1 MQTRKGKRP
10 TQSGKRQAILLDGV
24 SKTFLSHKR
33 RGISRII
40 LEGIGFSVKHK
51 STIQMED
58 VFWALKEVSLAIEHG
73 EIVGVIGPNGAG
85 KTTLLRLMAGLT
97 QPSGGK
103 LITHGQVS
111 AMLGLLTGINP
122 ELSGR
127 KNIIANGYLY
137 GHRPKDVKARLDSIV
152 DFADLGEF
160 IDHPV
165 RMYSSGM
172 QARLSFSIVTGFGFN
187 DILLIDEALG
197 AGDARFAQKSWDRMR
212 ELIQQG
218 RTVVIVSHLMGT
230 IEALCERT
238 IWLEAGQVKMDGDTK
253 TVTAAYRKMV
263 AEKVEQK
270 TFEAIRS
277 KKFQLNEEF
286 GLENIELSDE
296 QGQPRTRFLLREPL
310 RIRIRYRS
318 QKRMENVHMRLLLQR
333 ADGALILD
341 SAQEQGQDMEN
352 TGVIEA
358 FFEQILFSHGTY
370 ILVVQALAPWGEM
383 LASDQV
389 SLQVEDP
396 LLYERG
402 GMPIFFPPVA
412 WKQVRTA

>member
-1 MQTRKGKRP
+1 
-10 TQSGKRQAILLDGV
+10 
-24 SKTFLSHKR
+24 
-33 RGISRII
+33 
-40 LEGIGFSVKHK
+40 
-51 STIQMED
+51 MED